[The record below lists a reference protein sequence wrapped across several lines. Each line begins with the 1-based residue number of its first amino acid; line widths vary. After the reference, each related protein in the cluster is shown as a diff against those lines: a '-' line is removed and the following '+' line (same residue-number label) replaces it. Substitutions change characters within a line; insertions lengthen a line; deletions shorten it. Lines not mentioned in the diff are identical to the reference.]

1 MGNIVLLDAL
11 TINKMAA
18 GEVIERPANVVKELV
33 ENSIDAGAKNIVV
46 EVKNGGK
53 TFIRIT
59 DNGKGIAIDDMT
71 IALERHATSKIRQIE
86 DLEKTYTMGF
96 RGEALA
102 SIVSISKLTIISK
115 TQDMPMGMKL
125 VAEGGNIISQD
136 EVGAQNGTMM
146 TVENLFFNVPVRYKF
161 LKNDAT
167 EFRYIKELVQKIALA
182 NLDVAIK
189 LINDGKNVFQ
199 STGNGNIEDIVYT
212 LFGKEIKDNLI
223 EVNYTDGEVKITG
236 VIGNTLMAKDSRKN
250 QILFLNKRNIKNQML
265 TNSADQAFK
274 GGTGIG
280 KYGFFILNMEM
291 PATYYDVNVHPTK
304 MEVRFKD
311 EQSLYKIMYH
321 AIKGS
326 LLNKEFLGNNEIENN
341 KENYVEDELKFL
353 TNHYNMQPENL
364 QDNKKNETNNLSQN
378 TNKSL
383 NNTYNS
389 ENNNLNNKNT
399 NIENSLNNKY
409 ININNLAIPNIEQS
423 NSKFINIS
431 NNGNLD
437 LINRDRIRDVNYK
450 YCGIVFRTFIMIEI
464 GNELYLVDQHAAHE
478 RVLYEQIKEN
488 YKNNI
493 RNNSQLMLMPEIVNL
508 THREMGFVQENIK
521 LFQNYG
527 FDIEVFGENSIKING
542 IPDIEYKMKIDTKD
556 VFMDVLDEML
566 TKERT
571 TIKDI
576 EERFIATVA
585 CKAAV
590 KANMDLEESE
600 VHKLLDRLLKLK
612 NPYTCPHGRPTT
624 IKLGQL
630 KNGELNF

>member
-1 MGNIVLLDAL
+1 MGNIVLLDDL

-280 KYGFFILNMEM
+280 KYGFFILNVEM

-364 QDNKKNETNNLSQN
+364 QDNKKNEINNLSQN

-383 NNTYNS
+383 DNTYNS

-399 NIENSLNNKY
+399 DIENSLNNKY
-409 ININNLAIPNIEQS
+409 VNINNLAIPNIEQS

-464 GNELYLVDQHAAHE
+464 DNELYLVDQHAAHE

-527 FDIEVFGENSIKING
+527 FDIEIFGENSIKING